1 MFRLL
6 LYFCIWIGSMG
17 VAIFASQNISPVT
30 IKLGS
35 LESIRLP
42 LGLVLIFCAG
52 FGSVLVTAVTTVSQT
67 SIQFTLPKI
76 HKNSKVDSKIPF
88 SKQQATQQQTKIKN
102 EFTKKKSQ
110 YKDDF
115 DDDWDDDWG

>member
-6 LYFCIWIGSMG
+6 LYFSIWIGSMG
-17 VAIFASQNISPVT
+17 IAIFASQNIFPVT
-30 IKLGS
+30 IRLGS

-42 LGLVLIFCAG
+42 LGLVLIFCVGVGA
-52 FGSVLVTAVTTVSQT
+52 VLTTSLTTISQT
-67 SIQFTLPKI
+67 SIKFTLPNI
-76 HKNSKVDSKIPF
+76 NKNTKVKSKVSSSNQQ
-88 SKQQATQQQTKIKN
+88 SKQQPIQIKN

-115 DDDWDDDWG
+115 DDDWNDDWD